1 MKYLSFVFFALLVV
15 VAGAC
20 KSKSTT
26 ETTPQRI
33 DPIAIEPIDEMPKRP
48 SVFFEMKR
56 TACFGTCPI
65 YNVTIMDNGEVYY
78 EGKNFVEKIGNYH
91 TTLDN
96 ANLQKIRD
104 KIVAINYF
112 SLQDEYD
119 SPITDIPSVYTT
131 VNYGGQTKTIHDRH
145 KGPRELDELY
155 ALVDDILNACNWSKN

>member
-15 VAGAC
+15 AAGAC
-20 KSKSTT
+20 KSKSVTQ
-26 ETTPQRI
+26 TPVPEVRPQV
-33 DPIAIEPIDEMPKRP
+33 EPIDEMPKRA

-78 EGKNFVEKIGNYH
+78 EGKNFVDKIGNYH

-112 SLQDEYD
+112 SFQDEYD

-155 ALVDDILNACNWSKN
+155 ALVDEILDACTWSKN